1 MVGLRDATVTSREV
15 MVGTST
21 EQVVSG
27 TADEMMQEHILSDV
41 FDTPVRVHTIDG
53 QRTAIYVR

>member
-1 MVGLRDATVTSREV
+1 M
-15 MVGTST
+15 GTST